1 MEKSLT
7 DHILDVCKALNK
19 NTVQY
24 LIVGGTAVAF
34 HGYFRW
40 SSNSSGELT
49 DKFDLDIWYNPTYG
63 NYFKLLNTLEQLGQ
77 DITEFR
83 EEQSPN
89 PLKSYFRFDLEK
101 FTLDFLPRLKGL
113 SKFRY
118 SFNKKEIINLKGV
131 DIPFIAFDD
140 LLEDKATNSRP
151 KDLSDINQLK
161 AKRKKS

>member
-7 DHILDVCKALNK
+7 DHILDVCKILNK
-19 NTVQY
+19 HTVQY

-40 SSNSSGELT
+40 SHNSSGELT
-49 DKFDLDIWYNPTYG
+49 DKFDLDIWYNPTYD
-63 NYFKLLNTLEQLGQ
+63 NYFRLLNTLEELGQ

-83 EEQSPN
+83 EEQSPS

-101 FTLDFLPRLKGL
+101 FTLDFLPELKGL
-113 SKFRY
+113 SKFKS
-118 SFNKKEIINLKGV
+118 SFDKKEIVNLKGI

-140 LLEDKATNSRP
+140 LLKDKATDSRP

-161 AKRKKS
+161 SKRKK